1 MKSLTSAVSRNGPTL
16 VLIIMFI
23 AAALVQRGF
32 LSRLNLSAIA
42 FQYSVIGLI
51 ALGQF
56 LVMLTRGID
65 LSQGSV
71 IAAGSMAAAAAAS
84 AFGVGAGL
92 LAGVLTGA
100 LLGMA
105 NGLLAAYTRVPPF
118 VITLGML
125 GIVRGAALTVT
136 NSRPIP
142 VTATGFFQLARS
154 RTLDVPDVFIL
165 FLVISGLLA
174 AFLGGWPLGRQL
186 YAVGES
192 EENSRL
198 SGVPVA
204 RVKITAY
211 TLSGCLAG
219 AAGVV
224 ITSRMGTGHPL
235 SGMNY
240 ELESIAAAVI
250 GGASLFGGA
259 GRVAGIVSGAL
270 ILGLINSVINLSGT
284 SPYLNGTLK
293 GSVILLAVALSQLR
307 FSELF
312 AHRAVATG
320 RV

>member
-1 MKSLTSAVSRNGPTL
+1 MTSRTATLLSRNGPAL
-16 VLIIMFI
+16 VLLALFLV
-23 AAALVQRGF
+23 AASLQHGF

-56 LVMLTRGID
+56 VVMLTRGID

-71 IAAGSMAAAAAAS
+71 IAAGSMAAAATAS
-84 AFGVGAGL
+84 SFGISGGVAAGL
-92 LAGVLTGA
+92 LAGA
-100 LLGMA
+100 LIGLC
-105 NGLLAAYTRVPPF
+105 NGLLAAFTRVPPF

-125 GIVRGAALTVT
+125 GIVRGLALTVT

-142 VTATGFFQLARS
+142 VTAAGFFQLARG
-154 RTLDVPDVFIL
+154 RTLDIPNVFLL
-165 FLVISGLLA
+165 FLAIGLLLA
-174 AFLGGWPLGRQL
+174 LFLRGWPLGRQL
-186 YAVGES
+186 YAIGGS

-211 TLSGCLAG
+211 TLSGLLAG
-219 AAGVV
+219 LAGIVL
-224 ITSRMGTGHPL
+224 TSRMGTGHPL

-259 GRVAGIVSGAL
+259 GRTAGIVSGVL
-270 ILGLINSVINLSGT
+270 ILGVVNSMINLSGA
-284 SPYLNGTLK
+284 SPYLHGTIK
-293 GSVILLAVALSQLR
+293 GGVILLAVAISQLR
-307 FSELF
+307 VGSLLRRP
-312 AHRAVATG
+312 AAAG
-320 RV
+320 P